1 MLSIEKQHSGASESC
16 GGGIRIERTDAN
28 STQLRYIPH
37 FRYDA
42 AKVGRSKYGAILVE
56 DRLFHQIVDMDAF
69 YAELGCDKAARNSGL
84 CDDEFVWHHY
94 IRDGAKMV
102 EGCLQPKIAAYLHKH
117 SAKFRA
123 LYGRAYDAALGT
135 CSLSVI
141 DFTDEHCVACP
152 RHPPAGNSAKAAT

>member
-1 MLSIEKQHSGASESC
+1 MLSIEIQHSGASESR
-16 GGGIRIERTDAN
+16 GVGIQNERVDAD
-28 STQLRYIPH
+28 STQMRYIPH
-37 FRYDA
+37 FRYEA
-42 AKVGRSKYGAILVE
+42 AKVGRSEYGAILVGN
-56 DRLFHQIVDMDAF
+56 RLFHQIEDMEAF
-69 YAELGCDKAARNSGL
+69 YAELGCDKAARYSGL
-84 CDDEFVWHHY
+84 CDDEFVWHRC

-141 DFTDEHCVACP
+141 DFTDMHCVACP
-152 RHPPAGNSAKAAT
+152 KHPPGSSAKAAT